1 MTAETA
7 QRRGRGKQV
16 VAVVLVV
23 VSCVLAPLTVTA
35 IWVRNQVLNTD
46 RYVETVA
53 PLATNPAIIEAAAAS
68 ITETLFEHVDVEK
81 EAREALP
88 KRAKFLAG
96 PLSVG
101 IRGFTEQAATRILE
115 SDVFENLWNEANR
128 LAHNQ
133 VESALTG
140 GGKVLST
147 RNGRVTLDLSAVV
160 TEVRK
165 LLDDRGITI
174 FDSIPIN
181 QLALKFELF
190 DAAQL
195 GDAQRGVKLLN
206 ALAWILPFVVFGL
219 LGVAAWLS
227 VNRRRTVIWWG
238 IGAAIA
244 MSLLGV
250 GIVLGRSAYLHTVVS
265 SSLPHD
271 AAAATFDTL
280 VRFLRQ
286 GLRFVLALGLLVAL
300 AAWVTGPSRFA
311 VRLRTTFSEAF
322 GGLGDQ
328 AEARGWDFGVFGT
341 WVNRYRTALRVGGV
355 LLMLLF
361 LVFAYR
367 PSATRLL
374 VLTLLLLVY
383 FAAVEF
389 VSRAARDEPPAGP
402 GAPAVERSPSG
413 DRGSPELGGPKSR

>member
-1 MTAETA
+1 MPHRARWKRITAT
-7 QRRGRGKQV
+7 
-16 VAVVLVV
+16 VLVV

-53 PLATNPAIIEAAAAS
+53 PLASNPAIIEAAAAN
-68 ITETLFEHVDVEK
+68 ITNTLFRHVDVEK
-81 EAREALP
+81 EARAALP

-115 SDVFENLWNEANR
+115 SDVFENLWEEANR

-140 GGKVLST
+140 GGKILST
-147 RNGRVTLDLSAVV
+147 KNGRVTLDLSAVV
-160 TEVRK
+160 GEVRK
-165 LLDDRGITI
+165 LLQDRGITI
-174 FDSIPIN
+174 FNSIPIDD
-181 QLALKFELF
+181 LALKFELF

-195 GDAQRGVKLLN
+195 GDAQQGVKLLN
-206 ALAWILPFVVFGL
+206 ALAWTLPFIVAGL
-219 LGVAAWLS
+219 LGLAVWLS
-227 VNRRRTVIWWG
+227 AHRRRTVIWWG
-238 IGAAIA
+238 IGTAIA
-244 MSLLGV
+244 MSVLGV

-265 SSLPHD
+265 ASLPHD
-271 AAAATFDTL
+271 AAAATFDTM

-286 GLRFVLALGLLVAL
+286 GLRFVLALGLVVSL

-311 VRLRTTFSEAF
+311 VRLRTTFTEAF

-328 AEARGWDFGVFGT
+328 AEARGWDFGAFGT
-341 WVNRYRTALRVGGV
+341 WVHRYRAALRVTGV
-355 LLMLLF
+355 LVMLLF

-374 VLTLLLLVY
+374 VLTLILLVY

-389 VSRAARDEPPAGP
+389 VSRAARDEP
-402 GAPAVERSPSG
+402 
-413 DRGSPELGGPKSR
+413 ELARPDS